1 MTCQARSSYL
11 VDEVQWG
18 HRFMSVLS
26 LEDGF
31 YEVDYNSFH
40 QTFEVPTPVCSAREL
55 AEAAARIDAH
65 LYWSIPS
72 QLDEKVEEEGT
83 EKQDKQRNGSITS
96 PESEQALSE

>member
-11 VDEVQWG
+11 VDEVLWG

-31 YEVDYNSFH
+31 YEVDYNTFH
-40 QTFEVPTPVCSAREL
+40 QTFEVPTPLCSAREM
-55 AEAAARIDAH
+55 AEAAARMDAH

-72 QLDEKVEEEGT
+72 QLDEKVEEGT
-83 EKQDKQRNGSITS
+83 EKENLTKEINGTLSS
-96 PESEQALSE
+96 AESEQILL